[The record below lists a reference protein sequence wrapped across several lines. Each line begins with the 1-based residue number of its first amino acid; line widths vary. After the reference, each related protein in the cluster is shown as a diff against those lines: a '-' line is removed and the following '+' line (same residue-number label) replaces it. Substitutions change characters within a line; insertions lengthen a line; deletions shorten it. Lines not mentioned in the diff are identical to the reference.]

1 MAIKK
6 TCFLALFALI
16 LTLPIVSASLQ
27 HGILGYVQ
35 NAEDGTSVKGA
46 IVTIMV
52 FRGTDNYCNLTD
64 TIGTSGNSRL
74 PNWYAQDIGNC
85 GTEWQVGDVAYIN
98 IVKGG
103 HNVSASIAL
112 TSNGSDQVPS
122 VQLSSSGINFVT
134 IILTILIIILLIIFI
149 ICLLKRKQE
158 FKNEKNLKEK

>member
-6 TCFLALFALI
+6 TCFLVLFALM

-35 NAEDGTSVKGA
+35 NAEDGTSAKGA

-85 GTEWQVGDVAYIN
+85 GTEWQAGDIAYIN
-98 IVKGG
+98 IVKGD
-103 HNVSASIAL
+103 HNASASIAL

-122 VQLSSSGINFVT
+122 VQLSSSGINCTT
-134 IILTILIIILLIIFI
+134 IVLVVLGILLIISLI
-149 ICLLKRKQE
+149 ILITLKNKQK
-158 FKNEKNLKEK
+158 FKNGK